1 MPLSLFHQTAA
12 EFAARFW
19 KLVIEAKQ
27 ASNQVEYCRLLHW
40 LTEKLIAGDITD
52 AQARTS
58 FNTAFGRALTAG
70 QWTTM
75 RTSKITPAHDRYA
88 AMLAEGDL

>member
-1 MPLSLFHQTAA
+1 MPMSLSHQTAA
-12 EFAARFW
+12 EFSARFW
-19 KLVIEAKQ
+19 KRVIEAKQ
-27 ASNQVEYCRLLHW
+27 ASNQVVYCRLLHW

-52 AQARTS
+52 AQARAS
-58 FNTAFGRALTAG
+58 FNAAFGRALTAG
-70 QWTTM
+70 QWTTL